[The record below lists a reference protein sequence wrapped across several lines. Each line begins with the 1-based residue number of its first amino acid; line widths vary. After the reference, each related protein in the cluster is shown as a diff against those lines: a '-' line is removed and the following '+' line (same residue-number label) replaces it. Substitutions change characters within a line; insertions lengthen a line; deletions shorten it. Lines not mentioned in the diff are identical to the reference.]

1 MPTLLLLAAFLA
13 CSNSTEVT
21 YTQFNGTDDTVT
33 IKVGVAELLDPVSAD
48 LTSTTGEVIVGHFD
62 VDPGGGPIGTEHA
75 IVVEVYDAYQQ
86 IVDRVSVRL
95 DSGAR
100 GEDEFELE
108 QDSADEGVW
117 KLSIVSA
124 GDTNEVRDDTL
135 NVRCWDQDGDTGAQV
150 GTTTNTSTNT
160 STSTDTASDTGT

>member
-1 MPTLLLLAAFLA
+1 MTPLLYLASFLA
-13 CSNSTEVT
+13 CSNSTEIT
-21 YTQFNGTDDTVT
+21 YTQFNGPDDTVT
-33 IKVGVAELLDPVSAD
+33 IQVGVAELLDPVSAD
-48 LTSTTGEVIVGHFD
+48 LTSTTGEVVVGQVD

-117 KLSIVSA
+117 KLTIVSA

-135 NVRCWDQDGDTGAQV
+135 NVRCWDQDGDTGTQA
-150 GTTTNTSTNT
+150 GTTSTST
-160 STSTDTASDTGT
+160 STSTDTASDSGT